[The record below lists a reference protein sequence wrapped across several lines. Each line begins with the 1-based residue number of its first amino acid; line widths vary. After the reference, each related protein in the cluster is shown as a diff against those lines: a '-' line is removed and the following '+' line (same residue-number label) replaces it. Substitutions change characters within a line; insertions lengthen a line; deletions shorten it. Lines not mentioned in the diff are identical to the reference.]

1 MNATTTETVRG
12 KTARSPR
19 ELLIRELKRYK
30 NTVKPD
36 DPRSY
41 ELSNV
46 ANRALSPTPPKGRYL
61 HLSDLLNEK
70 EMALLA
76 VHMAANG
83 RRNLRT
89 SALSSLLKALDGS
102 SQVRDSIATGLSV
115 LRPKTTEDIAHSD
128 SICAVLDA
136 RSYLSAKSPQKP
148 VVPTE
153 LSDAFCRS
161 F

>member
-1 MNATTTETVRG
+1 MNTVTTETVRIN
-12 KTARSPR
+12 TARRPR
-19 ELLIRELKRYK
+19 ELLVRELKRYK

-36 DPRSY
+36 DLRSY

-46 ANRALSPTPPKGRYL
+46 ANRALSPTPPTGRYL

-128 SICAVLDA
+128 SISAVIDA
-136 RSYLSAKSPQKP
+136 KLYLSDKMPAPI
-148 VVPTE
+148 E
-153 LSDAFCRS
+153 FSDSFCRS